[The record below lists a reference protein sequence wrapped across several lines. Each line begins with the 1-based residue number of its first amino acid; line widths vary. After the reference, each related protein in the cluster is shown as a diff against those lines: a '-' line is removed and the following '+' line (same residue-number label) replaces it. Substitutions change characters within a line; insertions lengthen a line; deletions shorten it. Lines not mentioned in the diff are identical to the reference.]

1 MTGRVRMLWVL
12 IVGVSLS
19 MSNLAWAE
27 TACETKVIDD
37 LSARK
42 INDPAVFYHDL
53 GLCYFNAGFLDE
65 GQDAWGKW
73 LYLAP
78 QGALTSADS
87 KWFKEWE
94 IAKREAREVSA
105 LAMKEVKKQMFGSS
119 STLAQ
124 ITIEDPMSMVHS
136 VRVQMSRDS
145 YVLRAAGKME
155 ILIPG
160 DDQTQVVGLDR
171 YGFDLIDMTLL
182 PIIPEVRAEKS
193 QVVAASNALPWWVW
207 AAVGGISVAATG
219 ATLWLW
225 LESRDDIHLKGRV
238 EIEDAS

>member
-1 MTGRVRMLWVL
+1 
-12 IVGVSLS
+12 
-19 MSNLAWAE
+19 
-27 TACETKVIDD
+27 
-37 LSARK
+37 
-42 INDPAVFYHDL
+42 
-53 GLCYFNAGFLDE
+53 
-65 GQDAWGKW
+65 
-73 LYLAP
+73 
-78 QGALTSADS
+78 
-87 KWFKEWE
+87 
-94 IAKREAREVSA
+94 
-105 LAMKEVKKQMFGSS
+105 
-119 STLAQ
+119 
-124 ITIEDPMSMVHS
+124 
-136 VRVQMSRDS
+136 
-145 YVLRAAGKME
+145 ME